1 MGTVA
6 RYQKLSLYGKAL
18 VCFIAAS
25 QIALATI
32 FIMLGADQIF
42 QFLYD
47 SAQKLKAMPAGWA
60 VLSAAI
66 GGDYAQGYSPT
77 SLTTFTYIVIVSIP
91 PLVGKST
98 VITVCGFAYG
108 VKAFSFVAPA
118 ACIGAAFTFICLRCF
133 FHERV
138 RRYTRNKEHW
148 RALEAVVA
156 TKGLPLVV
164 LIRLAPIPWT
174 YSNALFASIESVRF
188 WQFMVATVVY
198 TPKLFVMVFIA
209 SRVAK
214 FSDGQQRSEMDSTT
228 KWINGLSIVLGAS
241 IAFAAGWLVWRLTDS
256 EMRKMKALPQDLD
269 DMAVDTLYSLEVG
282 VPLPG
287 EHLSDDLNGNGA
299 LRLDSS
305 SDNLSVM

>member
-25 QIALATI
+25 QIALATV

-47 SAQKLKAMPAGWA
+47 SAQKLKVMPAGWA
-60 VLSAAI
+60 ILSAAI
-66 GGDYAQGYSPT
+66 
-77 SLTTFTYIVIVSIP
+77 VVVSIP

-118 ACIGAAFTFICLRCF
+118 ACVGAAFTFICLRCF

-156 TKGLPLVV
+156 TKGLPLVI

-188 WQFMVATVVY
+188 WQFMVATVIY
-198 TPKLFVMVFIA
+198 TPKLFVMIFIA

-214 FSDGQQRSEMDSTT
+214 FSDGQRRSEMDSTT
-228 KWINGLSIVLGAS
+228 KWINGLSIVFGVS

-256 EMRKMKALPQDLD
+256 EMRKMKALPQYLD
-269 DMAVDTLYSLEVG
+269 DMAVDTLYSLEAC
-282 VPLPG
+282 VPPLG
-287 EHLSDDLNGNGA
+287 EHLSGDLSGNGA